1 MERVAK
7 GLFFFAVLCFI
18 FCPRGGLRA
27 VEKDE
32 CFECHGSKEILQM
45 SEEERLEL
53 VVPTPERKVVR
64 KGNITL
70 FVDPERFSSSVHGE
84 LECVDCHTEIEE
96 IPHPHRMEVVDCG
109 VCHEEVVEQYQGSK
123 HARVSERLCY
133 ECHNPHYALPF
144 ERMSLDQRMGICI
157 QCHKDVEHDWLP
169 QQEHH
174 FKYLECTVCHSPR
187 AKKAI
192 VFSITAE
199 DERGNRRPLRYEE
212 LRPFA
217 REHKGQV
224 ERAID
229 FNNDGVVQVYEINRF
244 LSHLKEGGLRPSLL
258 EQVLVIEPYHNY
270 TDEVEHIKD
279 CTMCHTSEAPFYA
292 HVMLKVPKAEGWVS
306 LSMDRAI
313 LAKIPSIPAKDYYYG
328 TVHGKNGVEC
338 IDCHADLRVLR
349 TEEGFQ
355 VKELGEP
362 VCEKCHEDIMEEYK
376 NSLHYKVSKKICFG
390 CHDPHSAVPFAQLT
404 ASERRAICT
413 KCHCHPERAHDWL
426 PQKEIHFKY
435 LECTMCHS
443 PGAEKGIVFYI
454 RGLGKKG
461 EEERLSNREIGEL
474 MDVDNPD
481 VMAAIDRNGD
491 GRLEVGECLQFL
503 KLLNFLNSKR
513 GKKWKRIDFGVNV
526 LVLRPSH
533 NYTDKGTKAKECA
546 VCHSS
551 RAEFYSKVVLEIPE
565 PGGTISTAKVD
576 REILVG
582 IHPIPVTS
590 DFYLLGESRIS
601 KKDIAEL
608 VYVVRKIGYKWLD
621 IIGVFFVLGAVAFVV
636 LHGFLRLLTLRLRRH
651 RQSRERRED

>member
-1 MERVAK
+1 MGRVAK
-7 GLFFFAVLCFI
+7 GLFLCAVICLFLW
-18 FCPRGGLRA
+18 PRGGLRA
-27 VEKDE
+27 LEKDE
-32 CFECHGSKEILQM
+32 CFECHGSEEILQM

-53 VVPTPERKVVR
+53 VIPTPKKEVVR
-64 KGNITL
+64 KGKIVL
-70 FVDPERFSSSVHGE
+70 FVDPDRFSSSVHGE

-96 IPHPHRMEVVDCG
+96 IPHPQRMGVVDCG
-109 VCHEEVVEQYQGSK
+109 LCHEEVVEQYQGSK
-123 HARVSERLCY
+123 HAKVSERLCY

-144 ERMSLDQRMGICI
+144 KQMSLDQRIGVCT
-157 QCHKDVEHDWLP
+157 QCHKDVKHDWLP
-169 QQEHH
+169 QQEYH
-174 FKYLECTVCHSPR
+174 FKYLECNVCHSPR

-199 DERGNRRPLRYEE
+199 DEEGKRRPFGYEE
-212 LRPFA
+212 LKSFA
-217 REHKGQV
+217 TEHKGQV
-224 ERAID
+224 EKAID

-244 LSHLKEGGLRPSLL
+244 LSQLKEGGLRPSLR

-270 TDEVEHIKD
+270 TDEVEHVKD

-292 HVMLKVPKAEGWVS
+292 HVMLKVPTAEGWVS
-306 LSMDRAI
+306 LPIERTI
-313 LAKIPSIPAKDYYYG
+313 LAKIPPIPTKDYYYS

-355 VKELGEP
+355 VKEVGEP

-376 NSLHYKVSKKICFG
+376 NSLHYRVSKKICYG
-390 CHDPHSAVPFAQLT
+390 CHDPHSAVPFSQLT
-404 ASERRAICT
+404 AAERRAICT
-413 KCHCHPERAHDWL
+413 KCHLHPERAHDWL
-426 PQKEIHFKY
+426 PQKELHFRY

-443 PGAEKGIVFYI
+443 VGAEKGIVFYI
-454 RGLGKKG
+454 RGVGKKG
-461 EEERLSNREIGEL
+461 EERLSNREIGEL
-474 MDVDNPD
+474 MDMDNPD

-513 GKKWKRIDFGVNV
+513 GKKWERIDFGVNV

-533 NYTDKGTKAKECA
+533 NYTDKDTKTKECT

-565 PGGTISTAKVD
+565 PGGTIRTVKVD

-608 VYVVRKIGYKWLD
+608 FYVVRKIGYKWLD
-621 IIGVFFVLGAVAFVV
+621 IIGAFFVLGAVAFVA
-636 LHGFLRLLTLRLRRH
+636 LHGFLRLLTLRLRRR
-651 RQSRERRED
+651 RQVKGRRED